1 MIEPDWI
8 ETLPQIAE
16 AEFFQYQDY
25 VETANE
31 LVSEL
36 KDDGAQLIIALT
48 HMREVRFSLI
58 LLLILNHWRFID
70 INEVMIFTSKYKKQ
84 ETIPKVN
91 HMFYSIEL
99 KIKNSFFTS
108 NEGLSMKNFFIGID
122 SRARNHI

>member
-31 LVSEL
+31 LVTEL

-48 HMREVRFSLI
+48 HMREVRFSEFADTRGLI
-58 LLLILNHWRFID
+58 L
-70 INEVMIFTSKYKKQ
+70 
-84 ETIPKVN
+84 
-91 HMFYSIEL
+91 
-99 KIKNSFFTS
+99 
-108 NEGLSMKNFFIGID
+108 
-122 SRARNHI
+122 